1 MLIVQDSIVQKMQT
15 TLIASLAVLLAVF
28 CLNPTAAPAQA
39 KDVPPASASGSDAGQ
54 AACAAVGSEA
64 VPVNTT
70 IRAKVTNTI
79 DAAHL
84 KPGKKIWVN
93 AQYGMVYPECRLEP
107 DAAIYGTVTAASASK
122 NPSASELSIEFNSA
136 DCSGHR
142 QPLKLL
148 LVGIVAPP
156 DQLKNSHDAMPTELQ
171 GSARQISDTAGATD
185 GYDARLNPGGAPNT
199 VRPGVVVGYKN
210 LKLEPQG
217 GPQCSAKMTSIDRNI
232 ELAQG
237 AVLLLAIAETK

>member
-1 MLIVQDSIVQKMQT
+1 MLIVRDSIHPKMQT
-15 TLIASLAVLLAVF
+15 TLIPSLAIFLALF
-28 CLNPTAAPAQA
+28 CLSPTAATGQA
-39 KDVPPASASGSDAGQ
+39 KDVPPAPASGSDAGQ
-54 AACAAVGSEA
+54 AACALIGNEG

-93 AQYGMVYPECRLEP
+93 AQYGMVYPECRLDA

-122 NPSASELSIEFNSA
+122 NPSASELSIEFDSA

-142 QPLKLL
+142 KPLKLL
-148 LVGIVAPP
+148 LIGVVAPP
-156 DQLKNSHDAMPTELQ
+156 DELKNSHNAMPAELQ
-171 GSARQISDTAGATD
+171 GSARQISDTAAATD

-199 VRPGVVVGYKN
+199 VRPGVVVGFKD

-237 AVLLLAIAETK
+237 AILLLALPETK